1 MTGAPAPI
9 AVPLAAAHSAA
20 ERSRQRDP
28 KHSALSAQAAA
39 MLRHFDG
46 DEFFAFVEAHLYGP
60 SAEASAWSPIRAMD
74 WQREEITPLMLL
86 DAAGRLACPT
96 WIWSWP
102 RRHGK
107 TQWSGNYLV
116 TRCLA
121 YPLQICVVEANSED
135 QAADTAFFWVL
146 STLRNSP
153 CFALRGEGRS
163 RAEARKF
170 RFTPNS
176 KAAGPPGWW
185 SRIKPV
191 DVTIADREVRFG
203 NGSVIRL
210 VTSSEASSYGGKL
223 SVYLRTELWSAM
235 QTGSFDGRSGSTG
248 DAWCGLTIVDSTQG
262 QEGGLLDRMTRDG
275 KLARATG
282 GKEGDPAIAV
292 THVSYRDIEDACA
305 NNKASW
311 LSLAWL
317 RSIARR
323 MPWPTFKRNHLNLA
337 TGAGSEVFPAALVRA
352 ASETP
357 WSSLLCT
364 RTPAGWSGAFTSRK
378 DWRALRRMFRGAEL
392 RIGLGLDRAMGV
404 VRGDRTVAVVVAKGV
419 DESRLG
425 ELRVERDEDGV
436 VEYERDPSVYLVLA
450 VVAIPRGSGPA
461 IKKLVRMVHRLYGD
475 PALRFE
481 QYQAKDL
488 RDWAESAGYDDARAC
503 AMTAQAKAQHVLRT
517 GELLH
522 DGRLALPAPGAQGRG
537 WSAVLNAE
545 LVRYAEIEGEGAVPK
560 YGAEKGDVDI
570 DIDGRG
576 VRPVRVKDD
585 AAEALFWGV
594 DGVWESDPDD
604 DGGLSL

>member
-1 MTGAPAPI
+1 MK
-9 AVPLAAAHSAA
+9 AVATRAATPFDAALSAA

-28 KHSALSAQAAA
+28 KHSALSSQAAA
-39 MLRHFDG
+39 MFRHFDG
-46 DEFFAFVEAHLYGP
+46 AEFFDFVEAHLYGP
-60 SAEASAWSPIRAMD
+60 SAEASAWSPITALG
-74 WQREEITPLMLL
+74 WQRDEITPLMLL
-86 DAAGRLACPT
+86 DIAGRLTCPT

-107 TQWSGNYLV
+107 TQWGGNYLL

-121 YPLQICVVEANSED
+121 YPLQVCVVEANSED

-146 STLRNSP
+146 STIRNSP

-170 RFTPNS
+170 RFTPS
-176 KAAGPPGWW
+176 AHKHGWW
-185 SRIKPV
+185 SKLRGI
-191 DVTIADREVRFG
+191 DLTIADREVRFG

-223 SVYLRTELWSAM
+223 SVYMRTELWSAT

-292 THVSYRDIEDACA
+292 THVCYRDLDDACA
-305 NNKASW
+305 NNKAPW

-323 MPWPTFKRNHLNLA
+323 MPWPTFKRNHLNIA
-337 TGAGSEVFPAALVRA
+337 TGVGSEVFPAELIRA
-352 ASETP
+352 ASATP
-357 WSSLLCT
+357 WSARLCT
-364 RTPAGWSGAFTSRK
+364 RTPVGWSGAFTSRAE
-378 DWRALRRMFRGAEL
+378 WRALRRMFRGAEL
-392 RIGLGLDRAMGV
+392 RVGFGLDRAMGV
-404 VRGDRTVAVVVAKGV
+404 ARGDRSVVVVVAKGV
-419 DESRLG
+419 DESRMG
-425 ELRVERDEDGV
+425 EVNVERDEDGV
-436 VEYERDPSVYLVLA
+436 VEYEQDPSVYLVLA

-461 IKKLVRMVHRLYGD
+461 IKKLVRMVRRLYGD
-475 PALRFE
+475 PVLRFE

-488 RDWAESAGYDDARAC
+488 RDWAESVGFDDARAC
-503 AMTAQAKAQHVLRT
+503 AMTAQAKAQHVMRM
-517 GELLH
+517 GELFH
-522 DGRLALPAPGAQGRG
+522 DGRIALPALGAQGKG

-545 LVRYAEIEGEGAVPK
+545 LTRYAEIEGEGAVPK
-560 YGAEKGDVDI
+560 YGAERGDVDL

-585 AAEALFWGV
+585 AAEACFWAL
-594 DGVWESDPDD
+594 DGLWDLDPED
-604 DGGLSL
+604 DGGLSV

>member
-1 MTGAPAPI
+1 VAGR
-9 AVPLAAAHSAA
+9 AA

-28 KHSALSAQAAA
+28 KHSALSGQAAA

-46 DEFFAFVEAHLYGP
+46 HEFFAFVEAHLYSP
-60 SAEASAWSPIRAMD
+60 SAEASAWSPVKALK
-74 WQREEITPLMLL
+74 WQRDEISPLMLL

-107 TQWSGNYLV
+107 TQWSGNYLL

-146 STLRNSP
+146 STIRNST
-153 CFALRGEGRS
+153 CFTLRGEGRS

-170 RFTPNS
+170 RFAPNP
-176 KAAGPPGWW
+176 KVKGWW
-185 SRIKPV
+185 SKLKPIE
-191 DVTIADREVRFG
+191 VTIADREVRFS

-223 SVYLRTELWSAM
+223 SVYLRTELWSAT

-275 KLARATG
+275 KLARATE

-292 THVSYRDIEDACA
+292 THVFYKDIDDACA
-305 NNKASW
+305 SNKAPW
-311 LSLAWL
+311 LSLTWL

-337 TGAGSEVFPAALVRA
+337 TGVGSEVFPAELIRA
-352 ASETP
+352 ASATE
-357 WSSLLCT
+357 WSGLLCT
-364 RTPAGWSGAFTSRK
+364 RRPAGWSGAFTTK
-378 DWRALRRMFRGAEL
+378 AQWKTLKGMFRGGEL
-392 RIGLGLDRAMGV
+392 RVGFGLDRAMGV
-404 VRGDRTVAVVVAKGV
+404 ARGDRSVVVVVAKGV
-419 DESRLG
+419 DERRLG
-425 ELRVERDEDGV
+425 TKNVERDEDGV
-436 VEYERDPSVYLVLA
+436 VEYDQDPSVYLVLA

-461 IKKLVRMVHRLYGD
+461 IKKLVRMVRRLYGD
-475 PALRFE
+475 PVLRFE

-488 RDWAESAGYDDARAC
+488 RDWAESVGYDDAKAC
-503 AMTAQAKAQHVLRT
+503 AMTAQAKAAHVMRV
-517 GELLH
+517 GEILH
-522 DGRLALPAPGAQGRG
+522 DKRLALPALGAEGKG
-537 WSAVLNAE
+537 WSAVLNEE

-560 YGAEKGDVDI
+560 YGAERGDVDI
-570 DIDGRG
+570 NIDGQG

-585 AAEALFWGV
+585 AAEAFFWAL
-594 DGVWESDPDD
+594 DAVWELDPED